1 MKIKLHLLFFSS
13 MVLCCFFEIKSSN
26 IKTVTLPEVSF
37 TSPLVPTIFDLYV
50 DSTLKTLEDPQN
62 NYYIYIS
69 FKRYN
74 KTNEP
79 YPYVFISVAQK
90 EFFYPI
96 KIKGYTTYRDI
107 FVFVS
112 GNMSDC
118 FTKEESNLK
127 EFKYS
132 KYRGL
137 YEGCMEWWFQ
147 IVGDTIK
154 LVNHIDWRKPWLG
167 FNGLG
172 WYDNRARVLDA
183 LTGRFTTPDPL
194 AERYPDQSPYAHCA
208 GNPVK
213 NIDPDGREVIA
224 ADIHARRNIINTLSK
239 AEAKYVRFDDDNRLD
254 VTLINQY
261 SGSSDNFTA
270 LHALANSKTRYIFA
284 VAGQDINGSKYYE
297 KGSNQNNPDNY
308 SYGVTNMSGME
319 HDPSPNENVYIY
331 TASFLDE
338 KAQARN
344 TAHEGYGHAYFFELR
359 KNNPSINPNH
369 TKGVVDTGVE
379 YDPDLKANVTFFIFG
394 QTNTALENQIKKVEK
409 QAIKNYEDRS
419 P

>member
-1 MKIKLHLLFFSS
+1 

-137 YEGCMEWWFQ
+137 YEG
-147 IVGDTIK
+147 
-154 LVNHIDWRKPWLG
+154 
-167 FNGLG
+167 
-172 WYDNRARVLDA
+172 
-183 LTGRFTTPDPL
+183 
-194 AERYPDQSPYAHCA
+194 
-208 GNPVK
+208 
-213 NIDPDGREVIA
+213 
-224 ADIHARRNIINTLSK
+224 
-239 AEAKYVRFDDDNRLD
+239 
-254 VTLINQY
+254 
-261 SGSSDNFTA
+261 
-270 LHALANSKTRYIFA
+270 
-284 VAGQDINGSKYYE
+284 
-297 KGSNQNNPDNY
+297 
-308 SYGVTNMSGME
+308 
-319 HDPSPNENVYIY
+319 
-331 TASFLDE
+331 
-338 KAQARN
+338 
-344 TAHEGYGHAYFFELR
+344 
-359 KNNPSINPNH
+359 
-369 TKGVVDTGVE
+369 
-379 YDPDLKANVTFFIFG
+379 
-394 QTNTALENQIKKVEK
+394 
-409 QAIKNYEDRS
+409 
-419 P
+419 

>member
-194 AERYPDQSPYAHCA
+194 AGRYPDQSPYAHCA
-208 GNPVK
+208 NNPVRF
-213 NIDPDGREVIA
+213 IDPTGRVLEYPSSPSSMSFNYKMRDVRAYIGTEIK
-224 ADIHARRNIINTLSK
+224 DIEEKLRNSPHHF
-239 AEAKYVRFDDDNRLD
+239 VVFDANR
-254 VTLINQY
+254 
-261 SGSSDNFTA
+261 
-270 LHALANSKTRYIFA
+270 
-284 VAGQDINGSKYYE
+284 
-297 KGSNQNNPDNY
+297 
-308 SYGVTNMSGME
+308 
-319 HDPSPNENVYIY
+319 
-331 TASFLDE
+331 
-338 KAQARN
+338 
-344 TAHEGYGHAYFFELR
+344 EGGGNRIRTILKLFR
-359 KNNPSINPNH
+359 K
-369 TKGVVDTGVE
+369 
-379 YDPDLKANVTFFIFG
+379 
-394 QTNTALENQIKKVEK
+394 
-409 QAIKNYEDRS
+409 
-419 P
+419 